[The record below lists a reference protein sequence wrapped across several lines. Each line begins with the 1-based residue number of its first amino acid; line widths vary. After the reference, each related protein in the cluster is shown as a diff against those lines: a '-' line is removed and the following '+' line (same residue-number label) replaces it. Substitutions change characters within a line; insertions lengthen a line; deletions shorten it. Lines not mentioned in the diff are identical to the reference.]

1 MDGSAGGGCFIQV
14 GNVDVALV
22 VVVVWAR
29 EGGCSQNKASS
40 LSDVGKHQ
48 QRASRI
54 YFERFQWALAQMTH
68 L

>member
-48 QRASRI
+48 
-54 YFERFQWALAQMTH
+54 
-68 L
+68 